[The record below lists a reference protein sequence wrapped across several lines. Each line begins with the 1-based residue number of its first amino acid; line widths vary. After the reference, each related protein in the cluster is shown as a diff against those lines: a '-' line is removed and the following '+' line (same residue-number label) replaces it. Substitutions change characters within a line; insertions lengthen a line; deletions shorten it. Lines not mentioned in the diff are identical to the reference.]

1 MNHEANARGK
11 HEPHETRNPTTDA
24 HAIIVAERPS
34 FLPRMIPAF
43 LMNTSTIEI
52 AALFRK

>member
-43 LMNTSTIEI
+43 LMDTSTIEI